1 MLLVCADADFPHP
14 ATQAQVVLHAQGCG
28 GSDDLYRCDDRN
40 DSQGWR
46 CGRHL
51 EPAVFAAFRLSAK
64 LAHHGPVF
72 GTMRWLVSSHPLTR
86 YEFSTQMYPHYW
98 FPKYMQS
105 CRNYVLTQVI
115 SCRATMA
122 TNIPDFTRYMRSSRG
137 VYWQAFM
144 LPALNLLM
152 SVFGTVNTSCAKVL
166 YGEYIWSPLDLA
178 ARWDGPAGRCGAFF
192 VGLCWVIGQIG
203 TNLSASAISGANDL
217 TNLFPKYMNI
227 RRGVLLIAIVSGWVM
242 VPWKIVHS
250 ASSLITFIA
259 GLAVFLAPIAA
270 ILASDYWIVK
280 KRNFDV
286 PGLYRRMG
294 RYRYRHGCNWR
305 AAAAFLVAVV
315 PLLPGLAT
323 QVNSSVTISV
333 GMQHLYACSY
343 LYGFLSGG
351 VIYVVL
357 SKVFPAQDT
366 LLEAPIYDAVVTID
380 GVEFINDGVHNP
392 LETNPDPKFVEME
405 TKEVG
410 AEEVVGR

>member
-1 MLLVCADADFPHP
+1 
-14 ATQAQVVLHAQGCG
+14 
-28 GSDDLYRCDDRN
+28 
-40 DSQGWR
+40 
-46 CGRHL
+46 
-51 EPAVFAAFRLSAK
+51 
-64 LAHHGPVF
+64 
-72 GTMRWLVSSHPLTR
+72 
-86 YEFSTQMYPHYW
+86 
-98 FPKYMQS
+98 
-105 CRNYVLTQVI
+105 
-115 SCRATMA
+115 MA

-137 VYWQAFM
+137 IYWQAFM

-203 TNLSASAISGANDL
+203 TNLSASAISGSNDL

-270 ILASDYWIVK
+270 ILAADYWIVK

-294 RYRYRHGCNWR
+294 RYRYRYGGNWR
-305 AAAAFLVAVV
+305 AAAAFMVAVV
-315 PLLPGLAT
+315 PLLPGLAI
-323 QVNSSVTISV
+323 QVNPSVTISE
-333 GMQHLYACSY
+333 GMRHLYDCSY

-351 VIYVVL
+351 LIYVIL
-357 SKVFPAQDT
+357 SKVFPAEAT

-380 GVEFINDGVHNP
+380 GVEFINDGVHDP
-392 LETNPDPKFVEME
+392 LETMSKPVPVE
-405 TKEVG
+405 TKEVD
-410 AEEVVGR
+410 A